1 MSNAMSNTRPVAP
14 APRIDLRSESAAA
27 IVVFAALA
35 LLPLMM
41 GGYVIY
47 VLPQYLIYGVL
58 AMSLGMLWGYAG
70 ILSFGQ
76 AAFFALGAYAMGL
89 AMKASFGASDG
100 YLGLLAAIVIGAGLA
115 FLVGYFLFSAGVRDI
130 YFVLITLALSIM
142 VQQIA
147 ISQSSLTGGFNGM
160 YIPRMDLALGPFGS
174 VSLAHDRAIYYL
186 VLPVTIAIYAG
197 LRRLTRSDF
206 GKVLVG
212 IRENEGRTL
221 SLGFETSWYKTIAFT
236 ISGAV
241 ACLAGALYGAHA
253 EFVSPSLASVAFSTE
268 VVIWVAIGG
277 RQSLLGALLGGLGV
291 AALSNYLDGLSP
303 VFWQLI
309 LGGIF
314 VAVIIAFKG
323 GIAGA
328 LGRLVAR
335 KDGTHG

>member
-1 MSNAMSNTRPVAP
+1 M
-14 APRIDLRSESAAA
+14 
-27 IVVFAALA
+27 VFAILA
-35 LLPLMM
+35 LLPLVMR
-41 GGYVIY
+41 GYVVYI
-47 VLPQYLIYGVL
+47 LPEYLIYGVL

-89 AMKASFGASDG
+89 AMKAGLGAEAGYVGLLLSIIVGAS
-100 YLGLLAAIVIGAGLA
+100 LA

-147 ISQSSLTGGFNGM
+147 ISQSQITGGFNGM
-160 YIPRMDLALGPFGS
+160 YVPRMDLALGPLGS
-174 VSLAHDRAIYYL
+174 LSLAHDRAIYYL
-186 VLPVTIAIYAG
+186 ILPITIAIYVG
-197 LRRLTRSDF
+197 LRRLMTGDF
-206 GKVLVG
+206 GRVLVG

-221 SLGFETSWYKTIAFT
+221 SLGFETSWYKTVAFT

-241 ACLAGALYGAHA
+241 ACFAGALYGAHA
-253 EFVSPSLASVAFSTE
+253 EFVSPSLASVEFSTE

-291 AALSNYLDGLSP
+291 AALSSYLDGLSP

-314 VAVIIAFKG
+314 VAVIVAFKG

-328 LGRLVAR
+328 LGQLVSG
-335 KDGTHG
+335 KDDVHG